1 MKILKRMLSNQ
12 LGMSLVMVLVIVTG
26 ALASIGYLTVNLIPK
41 LQDGKKKAEQAI
53 QYRIFIGS
61 LNDYIVHGIRERWC
75 ITAGAVTDGFVETDM
90 LIANSTSCASTV
102 PMEDVVRFKGNLE
115 RILWDNQT
123 IGNTGGTSPI
133 TIIGLNHARRQ
144 PPTPKTAV
152 TLTYED
158 VAPADKTMK
167 FRIPESVFTNMS
179 DVHPLYTISKGAK
192 NCFEH
197 VDIEIAKNDVGSTG
211 DEVKLRISIEAKMKL
226 LPLSCLAHHEVKSTT
241 FYTFYPRRLHNFALI
256 KYDDLDAGKY
266 NEFYGPVYLA
276 GSLKLPADDTNKDKS
291 TIFYDSLTLGT
302 FNGSDYKPG
311 VYKTGDISNA
321 DGTPYTFTDRGD
333 PYKSKQDSYET
344 FRGIMG
350 GLRLDAIE
358 DKGLFNIFKYDATN
372 SQNVQDLE
380 NCIEDTKVKTTPSVN
395 DGTLLAY
402 SEVADSQSSS
412 PGTVQFKTGL
422 TKRNRFKPSINA
434 PALVTDPPDT
444 AARKFIV
451 NVPTPANGVK
461 SIGSLRFFVNGDND
475 FLATM
480 GNSSSVEIK
489 IDLAKYD
496 LTTAMLDTS
505 IALLDAAVSTKAT
518 YQDVIPAGHLL
529 RSLPEY
535 SSYKTKTENLLDKC
549 DQNNKGSIA
558 HCVVPF
564 PTDYTATITCIH
576 TTDPQC
582 DQQNKY
588 DDYISGKSTL
598 RNKLN
603 TIRTAIAAAGD
614 AQITLSLTGF
624 QNSNSKDIINQSI
637 FKASITDKWK
647 TVFPL
652 LNLDPLIE
660 FTGFHY
666 GLETLM
672 FKIEVVD
679 SSELIRLKKQNNGNL
694 VDFDNFSDWKNTYD
708 NSNISLMDDPE
719 EITEMS
725 CPGGMGFADWDF
737 DMSGST
743 NFAWNYANAPAGANV
758 DTTNHDSLP
767 DHKFL
772 TDPNLSGSIKG
783 TDKELTKSVVND
795 CFISKT
801 REFVYGFYACR
812 KLTIE
817 GDRTKALNI
826 IGTFIVRDLVINEN
840 VWPIRWH
847 SVWTPMA
854 RDLVLTELNSDNTFC
869 ATANDLVN
877 KTMKDIAADFDL
889 EQKIKKCSSQE
900 LVTNGP
906 NNFTWTT
913 TDPDIG
919 IAPEFP
925 TMTSQKVRRYLRWVM
940 REDSRKDTVK

>member
-75 ITAGAVTDGFVETDM
+75 ITAGTETAGFVETDM

-123 IGNTGGTSPI
+123 IGNTGETSPI
-133 TIIGLNHARRQ
+133 TIIGLNHARREA
-144 PPTPKTAV
+144 PTPKTAV
-152 TLTYED
+152 TLTYEE
-158 VAPADKTMK
+158 VAPTDGKMK

-192 NCFEH
+192 NCFEY
-197 VDIEIAKNDVGSTG
+197 VDIEIARNNDGNTG
-211 DEVKLRISIEAKMKL
+211 DEVKLKISIEAKMKL
-226 LPLSCLAHHEVKSTT
+226 LPLSCLAHHAVKSTT

-276 GSLKLPADDTNKDKS
+276 GSLKLPADDSNKAKS

-302 FNGSDYKPG
+302 FNGSDWKPG

-321 DGTPYTFTDRGD
+321 DGTPYTFEDHGD
-333 PYKSKQDSYET
+333 PYKSKQDNYET

-372 SQNVQDLE
+372 SQNVEDLE

-402 SEVADSQSSS
+402 SEVAASQGSS

-434 PALVTDPPDT
+434 PSLIADAAEAT
-444 AARKFIV
+444 AKKFIV

-461 SIGSLRFFVNGDND
+461 AIGDVRFFVNSDND
-475 FLATM
+475 FRATI

-489 IDLAKYD
+489 IDLTAYE
-496 LTTAMLDTS
+496 LTTAKLDAS
-505 IALLDAAVSTKAT
+505 IALLDAATSSKAD
-518 YQDVIPAGHLL
+518 YQNVIPVGHIL
-529 RSLPEY
+529 RNLTEY
-535 SSYKTKTENLLDKC
+535 SNYKTKTEDLFDKC

-558 HCVVPF
+558 HCLTPF
-564 PTDYTATITCIH
+564 PTDYATITCVH
-576 TTDPQC
+576 TVDPQC

-588 DDYISGKSTL
+588 DDYIAGKTTL

-647 TVFPL
+647 TIFPL
-652 LNLDPLIE
+652 LDLEPLIE
-660 FTGFHY
+660 FTGYHY
-666 GLETLM
+666 GTETLM

-694 VDFDNFSDWKNTYD
+694 VDFSSFSDWKNTFD
-708 NSNISLMDDPE
+708 NSNISLMEDPE

-743 NFAWNYANAPAGANV
+743 NFSWNYANAPSGANV
-758 DTTNHDSLP
+758 DTTNHDSLTE
-767 DHKFL
+767 HKFL
-772 TDPNLSGSIKG
+772 TDANLSGTIKG
-783 TDKELTKSVVND
+783 ADKELTKSVVND
-795 CFISKT
+795 CFISKS

-812 KLTIE
+812 KLEIE
-817 GDRTKALNI
+817 GGRTKPLNL
-826 IGTFIVRDLVINEN
+826 IGTFIVRDLVINETN
-840 VWPIRWH
+840 WPIRWH

-869 ATANDLVN
+869 ATANDLVS
-877 KTMKDIAADFDL
+877 KTMKDIVADFDL